1 MVIDVMSFRHVEI
14 LFVVNVQRNLPRNAD
29 SNYIVRKI
37 LLKH

>member
-14 LFVVNVQRNLPRNAD
+14 LFVVNVQRNPRRNAD
-29 SNYIVRKI
+29 LNCIVRKI